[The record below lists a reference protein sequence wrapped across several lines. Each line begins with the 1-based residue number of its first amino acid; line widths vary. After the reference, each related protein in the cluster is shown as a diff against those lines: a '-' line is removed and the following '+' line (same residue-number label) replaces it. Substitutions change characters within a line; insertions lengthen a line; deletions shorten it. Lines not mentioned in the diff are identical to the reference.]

1 MPIILTSSVTG
12 PHVRQQIR
20 EQIGAILVTASVATT
35 ITQSRV
41 YPLPP
46 GTTAALVYTLTE
58 AVTNSTLTYPRKQER
73 SLTLIVELVTRAV
86 SNLDDALDDL
96 CVLAEHA
103 IANNQAVDGLADDIF
118 LASTAITHSFDGD
131 APIGSAR
138 LEFIVNYR
146 TVENIVSTAV

>member
-1 MPIILTSSVTG
+1 MA
-12 PHVRQQIR
+12 HVRQQIR
-20 EQIGAILVTASVATT
+20 ERIGSVLTTAAVATT

-41 YPLPP
+41 HPLPP
-46 GTTAALVYTLTE
+46 GSTAALIYTLTE

-96 CVLAEHA
+96 CVLAEQA
-103 IANNQAVDGLADDIF
+103 IANDQTVNGLADDVF

-138 LEFIVNYR
+138 LEFIVMYR
-146 TVENIVSTAV
+146 TVENSVSTAV